1 VLFCHSLSPPL
12 EMFTSFMLESVTFRY
27 RCAFALAM
35 IVVTY
40 MALRPAPDLSIA
52 LWDKANHA
60 LAYFF
65 LAWLGDSSFPS
76 PTSRK
81 PLMIIFFSLFAYGVL
96 IEGLQSQIPS
106 RQASSLDMMANAAGL
121 ILYGIARAL
130 TVKRHD

>member
-1 VLFCHSLSPPL
+1 VLFCHSLSLPL
-12 EMFTSFMLESVTFRY
+12 EMFTSFMLESVTVRY

-35 IVVTY
+35 IVVTL
-40 MALRPAPDLSIA
+40 MALFPAPEMPVA

-65 LAWLGDSSFPS
+65 LAWLGDRSFPS
-76 PTSRK
+76 RASCK
-81 PLMIIFFSLFAYGVL
+81 PLIVVVLGLFAYGVL

-106 RQASSLDMMANAAGL
+106 RQASLLDMVANGAGL
-121 ILYGIARAL
+121 VFYGIARAL